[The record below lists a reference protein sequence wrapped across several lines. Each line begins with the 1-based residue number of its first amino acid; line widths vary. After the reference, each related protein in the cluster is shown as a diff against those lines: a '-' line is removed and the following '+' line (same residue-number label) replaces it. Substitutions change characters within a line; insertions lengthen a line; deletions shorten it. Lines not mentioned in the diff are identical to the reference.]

1 MSEPVTTTAVA
12 SRPERRWDPLVRL
25 THWGVAA
32 AIVANGIVTRE
43 GSDWHIWV
51 GYAAAALL
59 ALRLLWGLIGP
70 AEARF
75 SAFPPSP
82 SRALAHVGDIATGR
96 RTEHR
101 SHNPLGA
108 LMVYA
113 LWGTLA
119 VVAATGIAMAGPQAL
134 RTPPAVT
141 SVNAGETGED
151 EDGEE
156 SEAGEGFEAGGE
168 GGEEMLE
175 EIHEAAANLLF
186 VLAGLHIAGV
196 VFETS
201 RSGPGVV
208 RAMLPGRR
216 RPRAA

>member
-1 MSEPVTTTAVA
+1 
-12 SRPERRWDPLVRL
+12 VRL

-32 AIVANGIVTRE
+32 AILANGVVTRE

-51 GYAAAALL
+51 GYSAAALL
-59 ALRLLWGLIGP
+59 GLRLLWGLIGP

-82 SRALAHVGDIATGR
+82 ARALAHVGDIAAGR

-119 VVAATGIAMAGPQAL
+119 VVAASGIAMAGPPGVGAA
-134 RTPPAVT
+134 PAAERAAPMTEVMAAERGDD
-141 SVNAGETGED
+141 NDDD
-151 EDGEE
+151 EA
-156 SEAGEGFEAGGE
+156 EAGEAAGGE
-168 GGEEMLE
+168 GGEDMLE
-175 EIHEAAANLLF
+175 EVHEAAANLLF
-186 VLAGLHIAGV
+186 ILAGLHIAGV
-196 VFETS
+196 LFETR
-201 RSGPGVV
+201 RSGAGVI

-216 RPRAA
+216 RPQGA

>member
-1 MSEPVTTTAVA
+1 MSEPTAYSGV
-12 SRPERRWDPLVRL
+12 SSRRWDPLVRT

-32 AIVANGIVTRE
+32 AILANGVFTRE

-51 GYAAAALL
+51 GYGAAALL

-82 SRALAHVGDIATGR
+82 SRALKHVGDISAGR

-119 VVAATGIAMAGPQAL
+119 VVTASGIAMSGPPDL
-134 RTPPAVT
+134 RATAARPAPLTEVKGT
-141 SVNAGETGED
+141 ERGGDDDD
-151 EDGEE
+151 EAEA
-156 SEAGEGFEAGGE
+156 SEAAGSE
-168 GGEEMLE
+168 GGEDMLE
-175 EIHEAAANLLF
+175 EVHEAAANLLF
-186 VLAGLHIAGV
+186 ILAGLHIAGV
-196 VFETS
+196 VFETR
-201 RSGPGVV
+201 RSGVGVI
-208 RAMLPGRR
+208 RAMLPERR
-216 RPRAA
+216 RPQGA